1 MKKNFNLKDK
11 FKNFCFFVSLLLL
24 LFFQSEFQIVEASTM
39 ENEKSGGVVEEL
51 RLEVP
56 SEFREVWLSAEK
68 RIWEPW
74 LIRQDG
80 FLGRQIYWD
89 KEKEQALILVNW
101 ENKKLWKSISIKE
114 VNEIQVKFENNVK
127 TALNLKENPFILI
140 YEGELT
146 KQG

>member
-114 VNEIQVKFENNVK
+114 VNEIQVKFEDNVK

-140 YEGELT
+140 YEGELN